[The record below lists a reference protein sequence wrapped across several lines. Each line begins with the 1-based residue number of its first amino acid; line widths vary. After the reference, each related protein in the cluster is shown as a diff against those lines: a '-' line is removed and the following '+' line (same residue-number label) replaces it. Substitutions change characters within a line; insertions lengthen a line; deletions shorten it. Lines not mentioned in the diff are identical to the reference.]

1 MQLYDYHG
9 MYQHGFFNSVLGQK
23 DCLVTTNGYNYIA
36 LDDDVW
42 VYTGITSVNGDQ
54 SNVGFVLINQ
64 RTMETRFYRV
74 EGATEMSA
82 MSSAEGQV
90 QNLGYRATFP
100 LLLNLSLIHI

>member
-1 MQLYDYHG
+1 M
-9 MYQHGFFNSVLGQK
+9 SR
-23 DCLVTTNGYNYIA
+23 
-36 LDDDVW
+36 

-74 EGATEMSA
+74 EGARNVPPCP
-82 MSSAEGQV
+82 SAEGQV

-100 LLLNLSLIHI
+100 CF